1 MLQTDNY
8 LRFERATAVEA
19 TPHGLIAEVGG
30 ELLRIDLIR
39 PDVVRFK
46 ISRARIFDESP
57 TFAVC
62 VDPLSEPVE
71 FTVQPRDDDVLLI
84 TSEMTVTLGLDPFRL
99 DVHRSDGTAVIES
112 AADAD
117 GRYWT

>member
-8 LRFERATAVEA
+8 LRFEQATAVEA

-30 ELLRIDLIR
+30 EQLRIDLIR

-46 ISRARIFDESP
+46 ISRGREFDESP

-62 VDPLSEPVE
+62 VDPLSSPESEPVE
-71 FTVQPRDDDVLLI
+71 FTVQPR
-84 TSEMTVTLGLDPFRL
+84 
-99 DVHRSDGTAVIES
+99 
-112 AADAD
+112 
-117 GRYWT
+117 GRGGPARHVRR